1 MPILRKVLV
10 SASNQRFAVFFL
22 ILLTLLL
29 LPPYFRDATW
39 LNYIWR
45 GLLTATLLWAIFAVS
60 SSHRALILTALIL
73 LPTLISTWLGI
84 TGDASIE
91 VHYVD
96 NLTNIA
102 YFGLIC
108 AYLAT
113 FIFTTRRVTSEVL
126 FASMCF
132 YILLAVLW
140 GAIYTNIELFFG
152 DAFTFYGSTAAVA
165 GIERDDLFSYLNYY
179 SFVTLSTLGYGDI
192 IPVHPVSRS
201 WAAVEAMVG
210 QFFIAIV
217 IARLV
222 ALYTMEQ
229 SSGRN

>member
-1 MPILRKVLV
+1 M
-10 SASNQRFAVFFL
+10 
-22 ILLTLLL
+22 L
-29 LPPYFRDATW
+29 LPPYFRDVTSV
-39 LNYIWR
+39 NYIWR

-60 SSHRALILTALIL
+60 SSRQALILTGLIL
-73 LPTLISTWLGI
+73 LPTLISSWLGS
-84 TGDASIE
+84 TGGASIE
-91 VHYVD
+91 VYYVD

-102 YFGLIC
+102 FFGLIC
-108 AYLAT
+108 AYLAI

-152 DAFTFYGSTAAVA
+152 ETFTFYGSTAAVA
-165 GIERDDLFSYLNYY
+165 GIEQDDLFSYLGYY
-179 SFVTLSTLGYGDI
+179 SFVTLSTLGYGEI
-192 IPVHPVSRS
+192 IPVHPVARS

-210 QFFIAIV
+210 EFFIAIV
-217 IARLV
+217 VARLV
-222 ALYTMEQ
+222 ALYTLEQ